1 MEIEHTFAGGIYVKK
16 STFERGEWGEQHKH
30 AFAHIS
36 IVASG
41 FFRLTAEGAEPR
53 ELGPGAVVE
62 MPADVAHRVQARTG
76 GVWMC
81 VWPSH
86 VGDDDPVK
94 QDRAVIASTTPTN
107 DPS

>member
-16 STFERGEWGEQHKH
+16 SSFQRGEWGEQHEH

-53 ELGPGAVVE
+53 ELGPGDVVE
-62 MPADVAHRVQARTG
+62 VPAGVAHRVQARTP
-76 GVWMC
+76 GVWLC
-81 VWPSH
+81 VWPDT
-86 VGDDDPVK
+86 VGDADHVK
-94 QDRAVIASTTPTN
+94 QDRAVILSTNPTN